1 MRSTGWLALV
11 ALACGTLVNARD
23 APLMA
28 YLSTPSESNLLRVPS
43 YDAIASRGPQVSAGN
58 AVSRLMHHCDSN
70 GVPEICNLDGVVHLE
85 VEARDHSSFAQ
96 LIDSHAALRK
106 RALQSPHQLILPG
119 LDQSEQRFG
128 EALEQKIKTN
138 CPGWRKESSL
148 DDDSTTDRVL
158 LQIDTKLMSADDITA
173 TLKRIEQ
180 RFPSHAMIISASD
193 PLKLN
198 KRYIPV
204 KPEDM
209 QAQGKFLEQ
218 YQLFSSATILTLG
231 VTSFLIFFVLVAVH
245 LLSSTETPDRLG
257 TGKGPSQEK
266 KRQ

>member
-1 MRSTGWLALV
+1 MRSIGWLALV
-11 ALACGTLVNARD
+11 ALACGTLVSARD

-28 YLSTPSESNLLRVPS
+28 YLSTRSESNLLRVPS

-70 GVPEICNLDGVVHLE
+70 GVPEMCNLDGIVHLE
-85 VEARDHSSFAQ
+85 VEAPDHSTFAQ

-128 EALEQKIKTN
+128 EALEQKVQAM
-138 CPGWRKESSL
+138 CPGWRKASSL
-148 DDDSTTDRVL
+148 DHDFITDRTL
-158 LQIDTKLMSADDITA
+158 LQIDTKLMSTDDIA
-173 TLKRIEQ
+173 AALERIEQ
-180 RFPSHAMIISASD
+180 RFPSHAVIVSASS
-193 PLKLN
+193 PRKLN

-209 QAQGKFLEQ
+209 RAQGKFLEQ

-231 VTSFLIFFVLVAVH
+231 VASFLLFFVLVAVH